1 MGKARSG
8 DVSNRAHS
16 SPFTDLQDVSKE
28 HAEQITMTQLM
39 RRLTLDSVWIGAV
52 VVFIALR
59 ALLTPAPP
67 HDLWWHMATGR
78 LITTTGA
85 IPTVDSFSY
94 TQAGEV
100 FYNQSWLAQ
109 LLMYGLY
116 QLGGLELMTV
126 FQAVLLAGTYGLLLW
141 FCIRR
146 TGAIRLSAAI
156 ILGMT
161 MPASFDNW
169 TIRPQTYALPL
180 FVIYLIVL
188 TEWRAGRRA
197 SLWLLP
203 VLAAIWVNLHGSF
216 VLGGALVAL
225 AFIGEMMSRLIG
237 NWREANAWA
246 QRPIG
251 VAEDVLTRPDPP
263 KLPPLREL
271 FITGVLVGTAWLL
284 NPGGFQVIGY
294 VRNLIGSSPVTQIV
308 TEWSPM
314 TIRDPNGVIF
324 FLFVT
329 IGVAILAYAK
339 RTPNLTEMLWTG
351 AFFWLAL
358 SAVRNNIWFTAVA
371 TPLFI
376 VQAASMLPK
385 ARLARFQGTPV
396 LNGAILALLSLCLLI
411 CLPWIKPALG
421 LPPELGAL
429 TSSDTP
435 IAGVEALRSDP
446 ARPERLFHDLP
457 YGSYLIWAAPEQL
470 VWIDPRIE
478 LYPLEQ
484 WRHYQALS
492 TGQRTEELLTQYAI
506 DGLLLSTTQQS
517 GLVEYVREHPEQ
529 WPIRYEDADT
539 VYAVKR

>member
-1 MGKARSG
+1 MSHFKRY
-8 DVSNRAHS
+8 
-16 SPFTDLQDVSKE
+16 
-28 HAEQITMTQLM
+28 
-39 RRLTLDSVWIGAV
+39 LTLDAVWIGAAV
-52 VVFIALR
+52 LFIALR

-78 LITTTGA
+78 VIATTGS
-85 IPTVDSFSY
+85 IPVVDSFSY

-109 LLMYGLY
+109 LLLYGLH
-116 QLGGLELMTV
+116 QLGGLEALIFV
-126 FQAVLLAGTYGLLLW
+126 QALLLAGTYGMLLW
-141 FCIRR
+141 LCIRR
-146 TGAIRLSAAI
+146 SGAVRLSAAI

-188 TEWRAGRRA
+188 SEWREGRRA
-197 SLWLLP
+197 RLWLLP

-225 AFIGEMMSRLIG
+225 AFGGELISRLFAG
-237 NWREANAWA
+237 RREERSWA
-246 QRPIG
+246 QNPIG
-251 VAEDVLTRPDPP
+251 APEDVLTRPERPRQR
-263 KLPPLREL
+263 PLREL
-271 FITGVLVGTAWLL
+271 FIAGLLVGAAWLL
-284 NPGGFQVIGY
+284 NPGGFAVIGY

-308 TEWSPM
+308 TEWAPM
-314 TIRDPNGVIF
+314 TTRDINGVIF
-324 FLFVT
+324 FVFVT
-329 IGVAILAYAK
+329 IGIGILAYAK
-339 RTPNLTEMLWTG
+339 RTPHATDMLWAT

-371 TPLFI
+371 TPLFV
-376 VQAASMLPK
+376 VQAASMLPAPRQK
-385 ARLARFQGTPV
+385 RFQGTPA
-396 LNGAILALLSLCLLI
+396 LNGAILGMLLLMALI

-435 IAGVEALRSDP
+435 IGGTIALRNDP
-446 ARPERLFHDLP
+446 ERPERLFHDLP
-457 YGSYLIWAAPEQL
+457 YGSYLIWAAPEQP

-478 LYPLEQ
+478 LYPIEQ
-484 WRHYQALS
+484 WRDYQALS
-492 TGQRTEELLTQYAI
+492 AGQRVEELLAKYAI
-506 DGLLLSTTQQS
+506 DGLLLSTTQQP
-517 GLVEYVREHPEQ
+517 GLIEYVRAHPEQ

-539 VYAVKR
+539 VYAVQR